1 MEEGLKEQTEARRSM
16 YSFLARTFREEAD
29 VPFIEELKAAC
40 SPDDELLGGLAASLA
55 GSDTESKRVE
65 LASDYARC
73 FLGMHSDPVS
83 PFESV
88 WVSDAHLMMQEPRDE
103 VLEMYRS
110 EGVDV
115 ADSFK
120 LPEDHIAIE
129 FEFMAL
135 LCRRVL
141 DALEENDPVA
151 LELAIE
157 KQKAFLRDHLAPWV
171 PDFCEK
177 LRLRSTTAFYKELAH
192 LAQSLIESDLRDL
205 A

>member
-16 YSFLARTFREEAD
+16 YSFLARAFREEAD
-29 VPFIEELKAAC
+29 VPFIEELKAVC
-40 SPDDELLGGLAASLA
+40 SPDDELLGGLVASLA
-55 GSDTESKRVE
+55 GSDAESKRAE

-73 FLGMHSDPVS
+73 LLGMHSDPVS

-103 VLEMYRS
+103 VLETYRA

-115 ADSFK
+115 VDSFK
-120 LPEDHIAIE
+120 LPEDHIAVE

-135 LCRRVL
+135 LCQRAL
-141 DALEENDPVA
+141 DALEKSDPVG
-151 LELAIE
+151 LELAIK
-157 KQKAFLRDHLAPWV
+157 KQEAFLRDHLAPWV

-177 LRLRSTTAFYKELAH
+177 LRLRSTTDFYKELAL
-192 LAQSLIESDLRDL
+192 LAWLVVESDLRD
-205 A
+205 AA